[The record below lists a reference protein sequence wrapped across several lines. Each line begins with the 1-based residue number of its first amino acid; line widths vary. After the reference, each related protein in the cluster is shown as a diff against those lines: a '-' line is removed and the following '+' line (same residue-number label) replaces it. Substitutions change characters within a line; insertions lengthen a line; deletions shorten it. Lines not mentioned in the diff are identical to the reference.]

1 MRAGAGPGA
10 ESSGSDAKSA
20 KRPRSDPS
28 DADED
33 EDDSNDVL
41 KKLVS
46 NFDYKQESRR
56 HLAPKKKK
64 SKKPRMA
71 SEADGKIPKISSI
84 FAPK

>member
-33 EDDSNDVL
+33 EDDSNDVF
-41 KKLVS
+41 KKFVS
-46 NFDYKQESRR
+46 SFEYKQESRR
-56 HLAPKKKK
+56 HLAPKK

>member
-41 KKLVS
+41 KKFVS

-56 HLAPKKKK
+56 HLAPKK
-64 SKKPRMA
+64 SRKPRMA
-71 SEADGKIPKISSI
+71 SEADGKIRKISSI